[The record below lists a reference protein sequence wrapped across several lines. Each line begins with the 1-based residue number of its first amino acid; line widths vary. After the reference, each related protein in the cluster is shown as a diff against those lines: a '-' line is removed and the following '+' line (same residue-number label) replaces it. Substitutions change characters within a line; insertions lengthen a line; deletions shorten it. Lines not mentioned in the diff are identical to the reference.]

1 MQPAQ
6 TARWWGLVAVVVAVA
21 TGFWAVRA
29 HREMGHALAVARVD
43 ATASLRRVERANVSQ
58 WDPEAYRE
66 IQAVSRVASEGERAW
81 RAAPWRTGRARAALG
96 AYATLVARAAGAE
109 RASAA
114 AEREALD
121 ASAAMVRTADAAVS
135 ATTDVAAAVHL
146 AGPRRAAYQQARLAL
161 YEARSYHDQGD
172 YVSAAD
178 RARRA
183 IDLAS
188 GVRAHAARLVAR
200 FENDVLVAR
209 WRGWHRDLVEWSRR
223 QAKLALLVDK
233 AHHRVHVYDAGREIA
248 VVPADMGFNWVAD
261 KQHAGDGATPEGRY
275 RVVARKGK
283 GASQFYKAL
292 LLDYPNGD
300 DRREFERAKHD
311 GTVPASAGIG
321 GLIEIH
327 GEGARGRD
335 WTRGCVAV
343 GNDAMDDLF
352 SRTSVGTPVVIVG
365 SLGGA
370 VAGTRDAAPRL
381 AASTLGGD

>member
-1 MQPAQ
+1 MQRAK
-6 TARWWGLVAVVVAVA
+6 TARWLGLVTVIAVA
-21 TGFWAVRA
+21 TGFWAVGA
-29 HREMGHALAVARVD
+29 HKETGRALAAARVD
-43 ATASLRRVERANVSQ
+43 AVASLRRVEWANVSE

-66 IQAVSRVASEGERAW
+66 IQVASRQANEDERAW
-81 RAAPWRTGRARAALG
+81 RAAPWRVGRARAALG
-96 AYATLVARAAGAE
+96 AYATLVTRAATAE
-109 RASAA
+109 RASAS

-146 AGPRRAAYQQARLAL
+146 GGPRRAAYQQARLAL
-161 YEARSYHDQGD
+161 YEARAYHDQGD

-178 RARRA
+178 RARHA
-183 IDLAS
+183 IDLAR
-188 GVRAHAARLVAR
+188 GVRAHAAGLVAR
-200 FENDVLVAR
+200 FENGALVAR
-209 WRGWHRDLVEWSRR
+209 WRGWHYDLVEWSRR
-223 QAKLALLVDK
+223 EGKLALLVDK

-275 RVVARKGK
+275 RVVARKAR
-283 GASQFYKAL
+283 GASLYYKAL
-292 LLDYPNGD
+292 LLDYPNSE

-311 GTVPASAGIG
+311 GTVPAGAGIG

-327 GEGARGRD
+327 GEGARGKD

-352 SRTSVGTPVVIVG
+352 PRTSVGTPVVIVG

-370 VAGTRDAAPRL
+370 VVATRGPAQRL
-381 AASTLGGD
+381 TASALGGG

>member
-1 MQPAQ
+1 MQRAK
-6 TARWWGLVAVVVAVA
+6 TARWWVLVTVIAVA
-21 TGFWAVRA
+21 TSFWAVSARNETA
-29 HREMGHALAVARVD
+29 HALAVARVE
-43 ATASLRRVERANVSQ
+43 AIASLRRVERARVGQ

-66 IQAVSRVASEGERAW
+66 IQAASRQANEDERAW
-81 RAAPWRTGRARAALG
+81 RAAPWRAGRARAAMG
-96 AYATLVARAAGAE
+96 AYTALVARAATAE
-109 RASAA
+109 LASAS

-121 ASAAMVRTADAAVS
+121 ASAAMVRTADSAVS

-146 AGPRRAAYQQARLAL
+146 AGARRAAYQQARLAL
-161 YEARSYHDQGD
+161 YEARAYHDQGD

-188 GVRAHAARLVAR
+188 GVRAHAAGLVAR
-200 FENDVLVAR
+200 FENEALVAR
-209 WRGWHRDLVEWSRR
+209 WRGWHHDLVEWSRR
-223 QAKLALLVDK
+223 EAKLALLVDK

-275 RVVARKGK
+275 RVVARKGR
-283 GASQFYKAL
+283 GASLYYKAL

-300 DRREFERAKHD
+300 DRREFERAKRD
-311 GTVPASAGIG
+311 GTVPTSAGIG

-327 GEGARGRD
+327 GEGARGKD

-343 GNDAMDDLF
+343 GNAAMDDLF
-352 SRTSVGTPVVIVG
+352 PRTSVGTPVVIVG

-370 VAGTRDAAPRL
+370 LVAPRG
-381 AASTLGGD
+381 ATQRPTTSTLGGEQ